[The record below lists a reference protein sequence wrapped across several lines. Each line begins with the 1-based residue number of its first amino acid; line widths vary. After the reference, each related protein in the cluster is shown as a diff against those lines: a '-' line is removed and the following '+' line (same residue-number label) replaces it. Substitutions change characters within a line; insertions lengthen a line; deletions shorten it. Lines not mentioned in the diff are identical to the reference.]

1 MKHWVHIDIEHK
13 ESGLLLMDRV
23 RANGHLV
30 TLLEGLPLSP
40 KGIKKQQHALAAETS
55 FTLLCSFHSYV
66 QCIKTPASALRSLL
80 QDSGL
85 DTEAKDI
92 VRAMLQLRSDQKAAS
107 NARATTKLKTTL
119 QL

>member
-1 MKHWVHIDIEHK
+1 MP
-13 ESGLLLMDRV
+13 
-23 RANGHLV
+23 NGHLV

-40 KGIKKQQHALAAETS
+40 KGIKKQQHALTTETS
-55 FTLLCSFHSYV
+55 CTLLCSFDSYV
-66 QCIKTPASALRSLL
+66 QCIKSPASALRSLL

-92 VRAMLQLRSDQKAAS
+92 VRAMLRLRSDQKAAQ
-107 NARATTKLKTTL
+107 NARAATKLQTIL

>member
-1 MKHWVHIDIEHK
+1 MKHCARNDIEHK

-40 KGIKKQQHALAAETS
+40 RGIKKQQHELTAETP
-55 FTLLCSFHSYV
+55 FTLLYSFHSYV

-92 VRAMLQLRSDQKAAS
+92 VRAMLRLRSDHKAAQ
-107 NARATTKLKTTL
+107 NAKARA
-119 QL
+119 